1 MMTDTPTSILISYS
15 KVLSNALVKVYENGP
30 KRHKTLKIDLTD
42 LKGLTHEQLINSN
55 QYSELVQKF
64 NTLKDPCVYW
74 FEILGNYDID
84 TVWNAFQA
92 FKDSHTHKLP
102 RSKTKAPRD
111 TNILY
116 LGKVKFNLLRRMKE
130 HLGFTTATKTQS
142 LQLCHWA
149 TELGLEIEIN
159 VLEFEQETSN
169 LVGAFEF
176 KLAREMKTILGSHTT

>member
-1 MMTDTPTSILISYS
+1 MMTATPTSILISYS

-30 KRHKTLKIDLTD
+30 KKHKTLKIDLTD

-55 QYSELVQKF
+55 QYSELAQKF
-64 NTLKDPCVYW
+64 NTLKVPCVYW

-92 FKDSHTHKLP
+92 FKDNHTHKLP

-142 LQLCHWA
+142 LQLCQ
-149 TELGLEIEIN
+149 LGYRIR
-159 VLEFEQETSN
+159 S
-169 LVGAFEF
+169 
-176 KLAREMKTILGSHTT
+176 